1 MKILSLLKYIF
12 VGLMVCVLSNGQLIA
27 QTQRETT
34 TLRITSSKQTA
45 NVRSFTEGEIT
56 YVSIVE
62 LAQLLQL
69 QYFENTVL
77 KKAELRLHNAVLKF
91 SAGNA
96 FVVQSNPVTKKN
108 NVFQLSHSVLLDQG
122 VYFAPATE
130 IVRMI
135 KAIDDS
141 LLRIDEGE
149 AVQPSTVANSSIVPM
164 VTGFTID
171 EKTNGTLVRIHLTG
185 TVRDFSGSKQNGDWI
200 YLTLMGARCDSSNVD
215 TTFSAGIV
223 ERIRPVFSET
233 SLQLSLQIR
242 GIVEQSEIVQDQ
254 SSSDILLTLIP
265 KGIVEKKS
273 PGIDTAAI
281 RKQQTETKR
290 KAVEVSI
297 EKQKKKWKLDV
308 IVLDAGHGG
317 HDPGTIGL
325 IGTREKDITL
335 GISLK
340 LGELIK
346 KELPDVKV
354 VYTRKTD
361 RFVELYRRGQIANEN
376 EGKLFISIH
385 CNSTERKPSSA
396 NGFEIYL
403 LRPGRTEDAIRIAEK
418 ENDVVKLEKDY
429 EDRYQE
435 LTEENFIILTMAQ
448 SSYVKQSERFAEMLE
463 ETMSAQME
471 GQRQP
476 VKQAGFYVLVGA
488 SMPNVLVES
497 GYLSN
502 GKDERFLRSPAGQ
515 KKVATAIL
523 DALKGYKKE
532 YEGDF

>member
-1 MKILSLLKYIF
+1 MKILSMLKYLFTMLF
-12 VGLMVCVLSNGQLIA
+12 VCYSVNGQLHA
-27 QTQRETT
+27 QTERQET
-34 TLRITSSKQTA
+34 TLRIVSPKQTA
-45 NVRSFTEGEIT
+45 GVRSFQEDDVKFI
-56 YVSIVE
+56 SIAD
-62 LAQLLQL
+62 LAQFLQR
-69 QYFENTVL
+69 QYVENTVL
-77 KKAELRLHNAVLKF
+77 KKAELKLHKAVLKF
-91 SAGNA
+91 STENT
-96 FVVQSNPVTKKN
+96 FVVQTNPETNKYT
-108 NVFQLSHSVLLDQG
+108 VFQLSSPVLVDQG
-122 VYFAPATE
+122 TYFAPAKE
-130 IVRMI
+130 IVRLVRSL
-135 KAIDDS
+135 DDS
-141 LLRIDEGE
+141 LLAIEGDTSFSTT
-149 AVQPSTVANSSIVPM
+149 AIPAPSGISL

-171 EKTNGTLVRIHLTG
+171 EKTNGTLFRIHLTEK
-185 TVRDFSGSKQNGDWI
+185 VRDFSRSMQNGDWI
-200 YLTLMGARCDSSNVD
+200 YVTLMGAQCDSLKMD
-215 TTFSAGIV
+215 TSFAHGIIQRV
-223 ERIRPVFSET
+223 KPVASET

-242 GIVEQSEIVQDQ
+242 GTVEQTELVQDQ
-254 SSSDILLTLIP
+254 SSNDILLTLIP
-265 KGIVEKKS
+265 RVLEEKKE
-273 PGIDTAAI
+273 PVIDTAVI
-281 RKQQTETKR
+281 RRQHTDAKR

-308 IVLDAGHGG
+308 VVIDAGHGG
-317 HDPGTIGL
+317 HDPGTIGV

-335 GISLK
+335 GIALK
-340 LGELIK
+340 LGEMIQ
-346 KELPDVKV
+346 KEMPDVKI

-385 CNSTERKPSSA
+385 ANSTERKPSSA

-403 LRPGRTEDAIRIAEK
+403 LRPGKTEDAIRIAEK
-418 ENDVVKLEKDY
+418 ENDVVKLEKNY

-448 SSYVKQSERFAEMLE
+448 SSYVKQSERYAEMLE

-502 GKDERFLRSPAGQ
+502 VKDERFLRSPAGQ
-515 KKVATAIL
+515 KKVAAAIL
-523 DALKGYKKE
+523 NALKGYKKE